1 MTITVK
7 ITEETKKAMDE
18 FYKDLVR
25 PKTPQYALFQADDGD
40 TVVTLYESGKAV
52 FQGKDADLASQ
63 YWIETEKI
71 NAGTVHYTNS
81 DEKGKKEKKEI
92 KKDMKLY
99 NATTIGSDEVGT
111 GDYFGPIVVTACY
124 VNKENKE
131 FLEELGV
138 RDSKKLTDEKILEI
152 VPKIVRV
159 IPYNTVIL
167 NNKEYN
173 SRYSSNINMNAIK
186 AIMHNKVLSNISKEH
201 NDFEYAVVDQFT
213 YPNAYFSYLKNCSN
227 IFRNITFL
235 TKAEDQVLSVACASI
250 ISRYVFIKEMAKISK
265 ELGILIPKGAS
276 TAVDEVALKIAT
288 DKGFDVLTNYVK
300 LNFKNTEKVKELLKN
315 A

>member
-111 GDYFGPIVVTACY
+111 GDYFGPIVVTASY
-124 VNKENKE
+124 VDKEHMSLLNS
-131 FLEELGV
+131 LGV
-138 RDSKKLTDEKILEI
+138 RDSKKITDDKIMKIAPQIIRE
-152 VPKIVRV
+152 VPHVTYILDNKT
-159 IPYNTVIL
+159 YNQ
-167 NNKEYN
+167 NNH
-173 SRYSSNINMNAIK
+173 NMNKVK
-186 AIMHNKVLSNISKEH
+186 AILHNKVLCELAKKPNLRYDYI
-201 NDFEYAVVDQFT
+201 VVDQFCTPRNYFT
-213 YPNAYFSYLKNCSN
+213 YISGAKEK
-227 IFRNITFL
+227 ITKITFT
-235 TKAEDQVLSVACASI
+235 TKAEDKCLSVAASSI
-250 ISRYVFIKEMAKISK
+250 ISRYIFIKEFSKLGDTVNTFLKKGAGHEVDEIGAKIVQK
-265 ELGILIPKGAS
+265 YGFNKLE
-276 TAVDEVALKIAT
+276 DIA
-288 DKGFDVLTNYVK
+288 K
-300 LNFKNTEKVKELLKN
+300 LNFKNTDKIKELLNNK
-315 A
+315 